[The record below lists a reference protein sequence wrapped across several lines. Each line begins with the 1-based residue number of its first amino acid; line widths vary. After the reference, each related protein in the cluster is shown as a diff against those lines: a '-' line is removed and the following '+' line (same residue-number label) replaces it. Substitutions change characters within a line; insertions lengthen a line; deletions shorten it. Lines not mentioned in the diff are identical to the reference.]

1 MDSESSPVVA
11 GAVEKVEISLRLR
24 DFQAQWKSPALGL
37 FRGAAFSTALLPPN
51 CAVDPDF

>member
-1 MDSESSPVVA
+1 
-11 GAVEKVEISLRLR
+11 VEISLRLR

-51 CAVDPDF
+51 CAVDPFLDYTAFAHDRRG